1 MKQLLKRNNLQ
12 TVAGAVVGGVAGFA
26 WWYYV
31 GCASGTCPITS
42 SPYMSVLWGM
52 MIGGLLVSSFRKEE
66 AK

>member
-1 MKQLLKRNNLQ
+1 MKQLLKRNNLL
-12 TVAGAVVGGVAGFA
+12 TVAGAAVGGLGGFG

-42 SPYMSVLWGM
+42 SPYLSVLWGM
-52 MIGGLLVSSFRKEE
+52 MIGGLLVGSFRKEE

>member
-1 MKQLLKRNNLQ
+1 MKQLLKRNNLL
-12 TVAGAVVGGVAGFA
+12 TVAGAAVGGFAGFG

-42 SPYMSVLWGM
+42 SPYLSVLWGM
-52 MIGGLLVSSFRKEE
+52 MIGGLLVCSFRKEE

>member
-1 MKQLLKRNNLQ
+1 MKQLLKRNNLL

-52 MIGGLLVSSFRKEE
+52 MIGGLLASSFRKEE